1 MRHRVRRTVLTLAAA
16 TAVVT
21 ATAVPASAAGDNN
34 LQNGLVNV
42 ALGRITLTD
51 INVGVAAQIAA
62 AVCGL
67 DVGPV
72 AVLATAVDAG
82 PLGTSEVVCNVANM
96 PLTLEQT

>member
-1 MRHRVRRTVLTLAAA
+1 MTHHVRRTVLALGAAS
-16 TAVVT
+16 AVVA
-21 ATAVPASAAGDNN
+21 ATAVPAMADNN
-34 LQNGLVNV
+34 VQNGLVNV

-62 AVCGL
+62 AVCGV

-82 PLGTSEVVCNVANM
+82 GPTRTVCRVFNQPLQ
-96 PLTLEQT
+96 LQQD